1 MSFAR
6 PQVLAGV
13 HPDTVRIVAMSAAI
27 ALNAA
32 ALLAVMRPMVAQIS
46 LAPPSTP
53 SIRLID
59 HPVEP
64 KPLPAPPPIDL
75 KPMPVHRQATP
86 TVTRHVESPPAVAPV
101 VPTDEG
107 TAPMTPVAPVAI
119 APVAPPA
126 VQAAP
131 VEATLA
137 YVSAPAPG
145 YPRSAISA
153 HMQGT
158 VTLRVLVDEAGKPV
172 DVVIES
178 SSGHAVLDKAARDQ
192 VLARWRFQP
201 AQQGG
206 QPVRAWARIPV
217 TFDLKSL

>member
-6 PQVLAGV
+6 PQSVAGV
-13 HPDTVRIVAMSAAI
+13 HPDTIRIVAMSAAI

-32 ALLAVMRPMVAQIS
+32 ALLAVMRPMVATIS
-46 LAPPSTP
+46 FAPLPSPT
-53 SIRLID
+53 IRLVD

-64 KPLPAPPPIDL
+64 KVVLPPPLELKPLPVRRTMPDRVVKPVEVPPP
-75 KPMPVHRQATP
+75 
-86 TVTRHVESPPAVAPV
+86 VAPL

-107 TAPMTPVAPVAI
+107 SAPMVPPAPVTI

-126 VQAAP
+126 TPSAP
-131 VEATLA
+131 IEATLA
-137 YVSAPAPG
+137 YVSAPAPA
-145 YPRSAISA
+145 YPRIAINGR
-153 HMQGT
+153 MQGT

-192 VLARWRFQP
+192 VLAKWRFQP
-201 AQQGG
+201 AQANG
-206 QPVRAWARIPV
+206 QPVKAWARIPV
-217 TFDLKSL
+217 SFDLRDI

>member
-6 PQVLAGV
+6 PQSVAGV

-32 ALLAVMRPMVAQIS
+32 ALLAVMRPMVATIS
-46 LAPPSTP
+46 FAPLPSPT
-53 SIRLID
+53 IRLVD

-64 KPLPAPPPIDL
+64 KVVPPPPLEL
-75 KPMPVHRQATP
+75 KPVPVRRSMPDRIVKP
-86 TVTRHVESPPAVAPV
+86 VEVPPPVAPL

-107 TAPMTPVAPVAI
+107 SAPMVPPPVTV

-126 VQAAP
+126 TPSAP
-131 VEATLA
+131 IEATLA
-137 YVSAPAPG
+137 YVSAPAPA
-145 YPRSAISA
+145 YPRIAINGR
-153 HMQGT
+153 MQGT

-192 VLARWRFQP
+192 VLAKWRFQP
-201 AQQGG
+201 AQANG

-217 TFDLKSL
+217 SFDLRDI